1 MTAGFSL
8 TGKLNEFFFFFFFF
22 YIEDSYTVQAFKA
35 DSSEDN
41 IAYVMISYV
50 I

>member
-8 TGKLNEFFFFFFFF
+8 TGKLNDIFYIYFF